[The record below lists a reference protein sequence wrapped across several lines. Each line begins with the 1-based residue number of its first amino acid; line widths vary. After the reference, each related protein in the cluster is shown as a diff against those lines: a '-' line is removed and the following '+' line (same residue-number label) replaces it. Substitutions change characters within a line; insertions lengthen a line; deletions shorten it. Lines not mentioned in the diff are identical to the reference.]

1 MEKYS
6 QTQLVVFVFLGV
18 VYIACLNNMFW
29 PLCSPLS
36 GCILSYNKGNYKIYS
51 YSVFDFV
58 NEISWGTSIKFPF
71 KMITA
76 VGNLKIIIV

>member
-18 VYIACLNNMFW
+18 VYIACLNMFR
-29 PLCSPLS
+29 PLCRPSS

-51 YSVFDFV
+51 YNVFVFV
-58 NEISWGTSIKFPF
+58 NEISWGPSIKFPF

-76 VGNLKIIIV
+76 VGK